1 MKRTIKDIYS
11 YSNIDGLIPGVR
23 GQRAFPTRSFRES
36 DPFIMLDHIGP
47 QKVGAD
53 YFLDGKGH
61 DHPHRGFETIT
72 FMFEGKMEHRDSIGN
87 KASLSSGS
95 VQRMNAGA
103 GIIHGG
109 DMASDPK
116 TQRFHEVQLWI
127 NNPSSEK
134 MSTPDIHNV
143 SKDEIPVLKSGN
155 ISLRVIIGKLNGI
168 SGPIKTKANT
178 RIAHLISTGEEELN
192 LSGFA
197 NHSCLMI
204 YALEGKAILN
214 GTQLEAFHLANCSE
228 EGDNLSIKTTSPSQ
242 LLIMSGEP
250 LEEPVELGG
259 PFVMNTKEEI
269 QQAQIDFRNGLFGS
283 IKE

>member
-1 MKRTIKDIYS
+1 MKRGIKNIYS

-53 YFLDGKGH
+53 YFLNGKGH

-72 FMFEGKMEHRDSIGN
+72 FMFEGKMEHRDSLGN

-109 DMASDPK
+109 DMASDPL

-143 SKDEIPVLKSGN
+143 SKNEIPVLESGN
-155 ISLRVIIGKLNGI
+155 ISLRVITGKLNGI
-168 SGPIKTKANT
+168 NGPLKTKANT
-178 RIAHLISTGEEELN
+178 QIAHLISTGKGELN
-192 LSGFA
+192 LTGFA

-204 YALEGKAILN
+204 YVLEGEAIIN
-214 GTQLEAFHLANCSE
+214 GTQLDEFHLADFTE
-228 EGDNLSIKTTSPSQ
+228 EGDNISIKTNSSSQ

-250 LEEPVELGG
+250 IEESVALGG

-269 QQAQIDFRNGLFGS
+269 QQAQVDFSNGLFGS
-283 IKE
+283 IIE